1 MADGSASRGT
11 ETAGADGPVA
21 PSALDIIRSAT
32 HVRLLADP
40 GDKAL
45 VAKER
50 RKRKLR
56 QGRTAATLQY
66 AASRLDG
73 GRESFLV
80 YARSAAATHPEIKP
94 FLDHYDGISKYEKQK
109 YTLDVLAQQA
119 NISPRLLIEAVAG
132 EAFEQG
138 VNVANLIAAHHLP
151 AVVSE
156 SVKVAVTRKGVKDRE
171 MLMQHHGFLPVPKG
185 TTVNVLAVAQAKG
198 GLGESLPDFEQSV
211 VSLGE
216 AARSVE
222 RLPEGSEGTIDVEPE
237 EDECTTEAQS
247 ENA

>member
-1 MADGSASRGT
+1 MGDGSASRGT
-11 ETAGADGPVA
+11 EAAGTEQPVA
-21 PSALDIIRSAT
+21 PEILDILARRPQT
-32 HVRLLADP
+32 HVRLLADS
-40 GDKAL
+40 GDKQL

-50 RKRKLR
+50 RKKRAR
-56 QGRTAATLQY
+56 EGRVAATLQY

-80 YARSAAATHPEIKP
+80 YARSAASAHPEIKP
-94 FLDHYDGISKYEKQK
+94 FLEHYDGITQYERQK

-119 NISPRLLIEAVAG
+119 GISPRILIEAVAG

-151 AVVSE
+151 EVVRE

-185 TTVNVLAVAQAKG
+185 TTINIQNIQRG
-198 GLGESLPDFEQSV
+198 GMSDLPDFEQSV

-237 EDECTTEAQS
+237 EEELKDAAS
-247 ENA
+247 EGKG